1 MCSGQPACV
10 RGAARQQI
18 KETGE
23 RGLILADVG
32 IALGAF
38 FTVALACYF
47 LAIVLVGASAGG

>member
-1 MCSGQPACV
+1 VLRAAGVHPG
-10 RGAARQQI
+10 RGAPADQGDR
-18 KETGE
+18 E

-47 LAIVLVGASAGG
+47 LAIVLVGASASG